1 MAREAR
7 SDSSGNEEEACGE
20 ARGGAR
26 ARAFWRRLRDTH
38 QLKRRLHIGE
48 TSIRRAAKRI
58 YTEASI
64 QRRTRRQVHTGM
76 RGIVAVAED
85 DAPTGKDAHVIQD
98 RDERHLLFARW
109 IAQELV
115 APPAEDLR
123 GEHVRRRIIDVAG
136 GKGRL
141 SAELVHLG
149 WPCALVDPWAGSG
162 RAPWRLGAACGDHT
176 PSPDER
182 TRQTQ
187 TPAPTQAQVR
197 LEVEED
203 EEEDSQQPDV
213 HEAAEIQPEIQP
225 EVQPDVHEAA
235 ENDPC
240 SSSDALV
247 RIPLTFQKALESHP
261 RIIEGTAALV
271 GLHPDEA
278 TDHIIDV
285 ALARRLPFAVLPCCV
300 FPLPNFT
307 RTGASGGQVKKFG
320 AFLRYLADKDPRIRH
335 CKLPFKGRNHVLFMR
350 AVDYEGGR
358 LKALMADEPICRS
371 LGTSVPCT
379 AQPPCT
385 PPPGVS
391 RCEVRWAG
399 KGTVLY
405 RACLTKSVV
414 VFALAHGDGRS
425 SGVSS
430 GVVDCI
436 VRTAD
441 GWSADALVE
450 LTMALEDAA
459 AEGRAVLAEG
469 YPEGVAWTQGAGAIT
484 GACMHVQQL
493 LVQGRVWRAECSRRA
508 HGEREA
514 EGGVAASGPLLPPLS
529 NYPKRNDNRF
539 PAFADFLVAT
549 FDGLDAGRGVMYVA
563 GGSGGLAFELSIH
576 RNVPCV
582 IIDPREVQYAPTQRL
597 ALERNRIL
605 RGTLSPFVEVSSLA
619 AFICEQ
625 IGSHDVSQL
634 YARFDSRHV
643 LAAAARMDGD
653 RRSADWMAAADEMAS
668 VASAARECSLMVGVH
683 ADDALD
689 HIIDVALALRK
700 PFAVAPC
707 CVFWKHGGNARRR
720 ALPSEVGGAYEQLC
734 AYLASRAPGIRETTL
749 NCQQGA
755 NRIFYWRPEFEQRSD
770 GEAVI
775 DGSSRSG
782 SREARECELCDSD
795 AVPSATMQSSSSS
808 TTTTSS
814 SSSTS
819 T

>member
-1 MAREAR
+1 MAREA
-7 SDSSGNEEEACGE
+7 SCGNEEG

-26 ARAFWRRLRDTH
+26 ARALWRRLRDTH
-38 QLKRRLHIGE
+38 QLKRRLHLGA

-58 YTEASI
+58 YTEAAI
-64 QRRTRRQVHTGM
+64 QRRTRQQVHTAV
-76 RGIVAVAED
+76 RGIVAVAEN
-85 DAPTGKDAHVIQD
+85 AIQD

-115 APPAEDLR
+115 APPAEDMR

-162 RAPWRLGAACGDHT
+162 RAPWRLGASCGDHT

-187 TPAPTQAQVR
+187 TPTPTQAQAR
-197 LEVEED
+197 LEDEEDDEDEED
-203 EEEDSQQPDV
+203 EEEDSQQP
-213 HEAAEIQPEIQP
+213 
-225 EVQPDVHEAA
+225 PDVQS
-235 ENDPC
+235 DPC

-261 RIIEGTAALV
+261 RLLERTAALV

-350 AVDYEGGR
+350 TVDYEGGR
-358 LKALMADEPICRS
+358 LKATKMADEPICRF
-371 LGTSVPCT
+371 LDTSVPCT

-385 PPPGVS
+385 LLPGVS

-414 VFALAHGDGRS
+414 VFGLAHGDGCS

-430 GVVDCI
+430 GVLDCI
-436 VRTAD
+436 VRAHD

-493 LVQGRVWRAECSRRA
+493 LVQGRVWRADGSRRA
-508 HGEREA
+508 HGDREV
-514 EGGVAASGPLLPPLS
+514 EGVGAASGPLLPPLS
-529 NYPKRNDNRF
+529 NNPKRNDNRF
-539 PAFADFLVAT
+539 LAFADFLVAT

-576 RNVPCV
+576 RHVPCV

-597 ALERNRIL
+597 VLERNRIL
-605 RGTLSPFVEVSSLA
+605 RGALSPFVEGSSMA
-619 AFICEQ
+619 ACICEQ

-643 LAAAARMDGD
+643 LAAAARMYGD
-653 RRSADWMAAADEMAS
+653 RRSADGMAAADEMAA
-668 VASAARECSLMVGVH
+668 VASAALECSLMVGVH

-707 CVFWKHGGNARRR
+707 CVFWKHGGNVRRR
-720 ALPSEVGGAYEQLC
+720 ALPSEVGGTYEQLC

-755 NRIFYWRPEFEQRSD
+755 NRIFYWKPEFIEQRSD
-770 GEAVI
+770 GEAAV
-775 DGSSRSG
+775 DGSSRSL

-795 AVPSATMQSSSSS
+795 AVPSATIQSSSSSSS

-814 SSSTS
+814 SSTTS
-819 T
+819 MTSM